1 MYRKLRFTVRYLLG
15 NLHDFDP
22 AQHAVPFSQLPSTDR
37 YMLAC
42 LTTVL
47 QETHTSYSKYSFF
60 RFFQVSVDCTTLSA
74 KLKLPQWCRR
84 SVA

>member
-1 MYRKLRFTVRYLLG
+1 MQVSDVYRKLRFTVRYLLG

-60 RFFQVSVDCTTLSA
+60 RFFQVSSGCTRSRQSS
-74 KLKLPQWCRR
+74 KLPQ
-84 SVA
+84 

>member
-1 MYRKLRFTVRYLLG
+1 MQVSDVYRKLRFTVRYLLG

-37 YMLAC
+37 YILAC

-60 RFFQVSVDCTTLSA
+60 RFFQVSVGCARLTADVR
-74 KLKLPQWCRR
+74 LPQL
-84 SVA
+84 